1 MAIQFGRYQLLKKLA
16 AGGMGQVFLA
26 RTGEE
31 GFEKLVVLKSILPHL
46 VEDQEFYEMFRDEAK
61 VSMRLNHPNIV
72 QIFEFGQERG
82 IHFLVMEYVAGED
95 VRKMVKRIGQQGQT
109 LPLGAILRIIADATA
124 GLDYAHKA
132 TDSKGQPL
140 GIIHRDVSPQN
151 VLVGFDG
158 AVKLIDFGV
167 AKAAGRA
174 QHTATGILKGK
185 FPYMSPEQAEG
196 DELDPR
202 SDLFAIGIVLW
213 ELLTGRRLFKGESDT
228 ATQKLVRTCN
238 VPAPS
243 TLGAGLPQDL
253 DAIVLK
259 SLAKNREERF
269 PDAGAMRMAIEEFI
283 TKKGIA
289 ASPAHLV
296 SFLRPFYIE
305 RIAQEQSPDSLDE
318 LTSESQLDWSKAGT
332 PGTGANQAHVPG
344 RVTEAVQSQKKGGSK
359 AWVGIGA
366 AAVLGIG
373 GFAVYKTMNAP
384 PPEKTVVVPHIP
396 VEEPPVKPPPVKP
409 VEEAK
414 LKFRVESDPPGAEVE
429 RNGTHVGQTPWEFET
444 DAKQLPATLRLS
456 RDGFEPK
463 EMTVTASTGPLV
475 SLQLTKK
482 KVAGIKAPGIKT
494 NR

>member
-26 RTGEE
+26 RTGEA

-46 VEDQEFYEMFRDEAK
+46 VEDQEFYEMFSDEAK

-95 VRKMVKRIGQQGQT
+95 IRKMVKRIGQQGST
-109 LPLGAILRIIADATA
+109 LPLGGILRVIADAAA

-132 TDSKGQPL
+132 TDAKGQPL

-202 SDLFAIGIVLW
+202 SDIFAIGIVLW

-228 ATQKLVRTCN
+228 ATQKLVRTCS

-259 SLAKNREERF
+259 SLAKNRNDRF
-269 PDAGAMRMAIEEFI
+269 PDAGAMRMAIEDFI
-283 TKKGIA
+283 TKKGIP

-305 RIAQEQSPDSLDE
+305 RIAQEQNADSLDE
-318 LTSESQLDWSKAGT
+318 LKDESQLDWSKAGT
-332 PGTGANQAHVPG
+332 PGTGKSQAHQPG
-344 RVTEAVQSQKKGGSK
+344 RVTEAAPPKKSGGSK
-359 AWVGIGA
+359 VWLGLGA
-366 AAVLGIG
+366 VAVLGVG
-373 GFAVYKTMNAP
+373 GFGVWKSMQPPAP
-384 PPEKTVVVPHIP
+384 VKTVEVPHLP
-396 VEEPPVKPPPVKP
+396 VDEVKPPPVKP
-409 VEEAK
+409 VEDAK
-414 LKFRVESDPPGAEVE
+414 VKFRVESDPSGADVE
-429 RNGTHVGQTPWEFET
+429 RNGTHVGQTPKDLEFDPKE
-444 DAKQLPATLRLS
+444 LPATVRVIHE
-456 RDGFEPK
+456 GFEPK
-463 EMTVTASTGPLV
+463 ETTLTAGGNPLV

-482 KVAGIKAPGIKT
+482 KVAGFKPPQGIKT

>member
-109 LPLGAILRIIADATA
+109 LPLGAILRIIADAAA

-132 TDSKGQPL
+132 TDGKGQPL

-202 SDLFAIGIVLW
+202 SDIFAIGIVLW

-243 TLGAGLPQDL
+243 TLGAGLPADL

-259 SLAKNREERF
+259 SLAKNRDDRF
-269 PDAGAMRMAIEEFI
+269 SDAGTMRMALEEYA
-283 TKKGIA
+283 TKHSIP

-305 RIAQEQSPDSLDE
+305 RIAQETNPDKLDE
-318 LTSESQLDWSKAGT
+318 LKDEAQLDWSKAGT
-332 PGTGANQAHVPG
+332 PGTGRSAQQPAQAPG
-344 RVTEAVQSQKKGGSK
+344 RVTEAVQPKKGSR
-359 AWVGIGA
+359 AWVAIA
-366 AAVLGIG
+366 LVAVLGVG
-373 GFAVYKTMNAP
+373 GFGVWKATQKE
-384 PPEKTVVVPHIP
+384 PEKIVEVPHLP
-396 VEEPPVKPPPVKP
+396 VDEVKAPVKPPEPQP
-409 VEEAK
+409 
-414 LKFRVESDPPGAEVE
+414 LQLRVESDPVGADVE
-429 RNGTHVGQTPWEFET
+429 QNGSRVGVTPLELKLERT
-444 DAKQLPATLRLS
+444 RLPATLRVS
-456 RDGFEPK
+456 REGFEPR
-463 EMTVTASTGPLV
+463 ETTVTEATGPLV
-475 SLQLTKK
+475 SLQLVKK
-482 KVAGIKAPGIKT
+482 KVAGFKPPQGIKT